1 MDFPVLAKSLLLET
15 MNKHTNILFLMRLH
29 FKQKVLINIKGTS
42 VMEIQT
48 VTQRDRE
55 LLQILELNEE
65 DLSLNNL
72 RKAYKSKAKE
82 FHPDKN
88 NGSEESEAKFK
99 EISEAYSELL
109 TKFDK
114 DSIKDL
120 LHEED
125 VDDFDL
131 FLYEI
136 IGESDHDF
144 DKMSQNLM
152 EKIKGS
158 YNQVFTQ
165 MSVVLDPD
173 AMFANFVND
182 MITSPDN
189 GIEILSDSEK
199 SEKIKTIEPPL
210 PKKKKKKK
218 KHHKKEQEIVP
229 VPVQKK
235 EQEPAPVPVQPTQE
249 SKPTPVPVQKKE
261 QEPLQLFTN
270 KIIKT
275 KETPIDPI
283 DTINQSTQN
292 YEYYEEDNCYEEQR
306 NNEPLFPEPVEE
318 LVIAKSGKTKDKI
331 INREQV
337 EAIKQED
344 KWTDEEDIISASEVE
359 YNYSSDTMKKPK
371 RQQKPKRVRNSRL
384 KEQTRDREDRHPTK
398 RYRKDRQDH
407 SDDYE
412 SYEED
417 RRQIYPKK
425 RYREDR
431 QDRQD
436 SPPRHNFRKKQ
447 VLQPGFVQV
456 DTSDNDNNRIVKFK
470 PPSRSKPRDHPHI
483 SCRIPVSLEDLYY
496 NNEKVISIKARRNN
510 EFVIH
515 DYVIK
520 PALRRKVWEGHGDQ
534 FPGQES
540 AGDLV
545 IQTELE
551 PTKDYYI
558 QGEYDLV
565 KIHKM
570 SLYEY
575 IYNDEVNVEF
585 MGEQIQINRAL
596 DIQTK
601 ELVTI
606 GYPSNTFVYPNKGL
620 IKENGERGN
629 LIIKLTALLRSD
641 TCVEIHDLLAEY
653 FPPLVRRNSPQR
665 KRITFK

>member
-1 MDFPVLAKSLLLET
+1 
-15 MNKHTNILFLMRLH
+15 MRLY
-29 FKQKVLINIKGTS
+29 FKQKVLINIKGTI

-82 FHPDKN
+82 YHPDKN

-125 VDDFDL
+125 IDDFDL

-136 IGESDHDF
+136 IGESDPDF

-173 AMFANFVND
+173 AMFASFVND

-189 GIEILSDSEK
+189 GIKILSDSEK
-199 SEKIKTIEPPL
+199 SEKIKTIEAPL

-218 KHHKKEQEIVP
+218 KHHKKEQEPTPVP

-235 EQEPAPVPVQPTQE
+235 EPTQE
-249 SKPTPVPVQKKE
+249 PKPTPVPIQKKE
-261 QEPLQLFTN
+261 PVQEPLQLFTN

-283 DTINQSTQN
+283 DTINQSTQK
-292 YEYYEEDNCYEEQR
+292 YEYYEEDNYEEQR

-331 INREQV
+331 IDREQV

-359 YNYSSDTMKKPK
+359 YNYSSDTIKKPK
-371 RQQKPKRVRNSRL
+371 RQQKSKRVRNSRL
-384 KEQTRDREDRHPTK
+384 KEQTRDRQDRQDRRPIK
-398 RYRKDRQDH
+398 RYRKDRQDREDH

-425 RYREDR
+425 RYRQDR
-431 QDRQD
+431 QDRED

-520 PALRRKVWEGHGDQ
+520 PALRRRVWEGQGDQ

-575 IYNDEVNVEF
+575 IYDDEINVEF
-585 MGEQIQINRAL
+585 MGEQIQINHAL

>member
-1 MDFPVLAKSLLLET
+1 
-15 MNKHTNILFLMRLH
+15 MRLH

-82 FHPDKN
+82 YHPDKN

-114 DSIKDL
+114 DSIKDI

-136 IGESDHDF
+136 IGESDPDF

-173 AMFANFVND
+173 AMFASFVND
-182 MITSPDN
+182 MITSPDD

-199 SEKIKTIEPPL
+199 SEKIKTIEAPL

-218 KHHKKEQEIVP
+218 KHHKKEQEP
-229 VPVQKK
+229 
-235 EQEPAPVPVQPTQE
+235 
-249 SKPTPVPVQKKE
+249 KPTPVPVQKKE
-261 QEPLQLFTN
+261 QKPTTVSVQPTSEPIQKKEQEPTQEPLQLFTN

-292 YEYYEEDNCYEEQR
+292 YEYYEEDDYYEEQR
-306 NNEPLFPEPVEE
+306 NNEPLFPEPTEE

-331 INREQV
+331 MNREQV

-371 RQQKPKRVRNSRL
+371 RQQKSKRVRNSRL
-384 KEQTRDREDRHPTK
+384 KEQTRDRQDRHQTK
-398 RYRKDRQDH
+398 RYRKDLQDRQDH

-425 RYREDR
+425 RYR

>member
-1 MDFPVLAKSLLLET
+1 
-15 MNKHTNILFLMRLH
+15 MRLH

-82 FHPDKN
+82 YHPDKN

-114 DSIKDL
+114 DSIKDI

-136 IGESDHDF
+136 IGESDPDF

-173 AMFANFVND
+173 AMFASFVND

-189 GIEILSDSEK
+189 GIKILSDSEK
-199 SEKIKTIEPPL
+199 SEKIKTIEAPL

-218 KHHKKEQEIVP
+218 KHHKKEQEPTPVP

-235 EQEPAPVPVQPTQE
+235 EPTQE
-249 SKPTPVPVQKKE
+249 PKPTPVPIQKKE
-261 QEPLQLFTN
+261 PVQEPLQLFTN

-283 DTINQSTQN
+283 DTINQSTQK
-292 YEYYEEDNCYEEQR
+292 YEYYEEDNYEEQR

-331 INREQV
+331 IDREQV

-359 YNYSSDTMKKPK
+359 YNYSSDTIKKPK
-371 RQQKPKRVRNSRL
+371 RQQKSKRVRNSRL
-384 KEQTRDREDRHPTK
+384 KEQTRDRQDRQDRRPIK
-398 RYRKDRQDH
+398 RYRKDRQDREDH

-425 RYREDR
+425 RYRQDR
-431 QDRQD
+431 QDRED

-520 PALRRKVWEGHGDQ
+520 PALRRRVWEGQGDQ

-575 IYNDEVNVEF
+575 IYDDEVNVEF
-585 MGEQIQINRAL
+585 MGEQIQINHAL

>member
-1 MDFPVLAKSLLLET
+1 
-15 MNKHTNILFLMRLH
+15 MRLH

-82 FHPDKN
+82 YHPDKN

-114 DSIKDL
+114 DSIKDI

-136 IGESDHDF
+136 IGESDPDF

-173 AMFANFVND
+173 AMFASFVND

-189 GIEILSDSEK
+189 GIKILSDSEK
-199 SEKIKTIEPPL
+199 SEKIKTIEAPL

-218 KHHKKEQEIVP
+218 KHHKKEQEPTPVP

-235 EQEPAPVPVQPTQE
+235 EPTQE
-249 SKPTPVPVQKKE
+249 PKPTPVPIQKKE
-261 QEPLQLFTN
+261 PVQEPLQLFTN

-283 DTINQSTQN
+283 DTINQSTQK
-292 YEYYEEDNCYEEQR
+292 YEYYEEDNYEEQR

-331 INREQV
+331 IDREQV

-359 YNYSSDTMKKPK
+359 YNYSSDTIKKPK
-371 RQQKPKRVRNSRL
+371 RQQKSKRVRNSRL
-384 KEQTRDREDRHPTK
+384 KEQTRDRQDRQDRRPIK
-398 RYRKDRQDH
+398 RYRKDRQDREDH

-425 RYREDR
+425 RYRQDR
-431 QDRQD
+431 QDRED

-520 PALRRKVWEGHGDQ
+520 PALRRRVWEGQGDQ

-575 IYNDEVNVEF
+575 IYDDEINVEF
-585 MGEQIQINRAL
+585 MGEQIQINHAL